1 LPKLLLATNNNAKVR
16 EYKALLADLP
26 CRLVTLADEGIDLVV
41 EEVGESLEENARL
54 KATLLAARSRLI
66 TLADDSGL
74 WVDALCGEP
83 GRLSARYAGENATDR
98 DRVNYLLK
106 KLEGVPREKRTARFK
121 CVIALATPEGRVELC
136 KGECEGLI
144 TFQPEGERGFG
155 YDPIFYLPELRKTM
169 AELTLEEKNKVSHR
183 ARAAWQAPE
192 ALANLLSATHLE

>member
-1 LPKLLLATNNNAKVR
+1 MKLLLATNNKAKVG
-16 EYKALLADLP
+16 EYRSLLADLP

-54 KATLLAARSRLI
+54 KATVLAERSGLI

-74 WVDALCGEP
+74 EVDMLGGEP

-98 DRVNYLLK
+98 ERITYLLK
-106 KLEGVPREKRTARFK
+106 KLEGVPWEKRTARFK
-121 CVIALATPEGRVELC
+121 CVIALATPDGKVEFG

-144 TFQPEGERGFG
+144 TFEPRGGYGFG
-155 YDPIFYLPELRKTM
+155 YDPIFFLPQLGKTM
-169 AELTLEEKNKVSHR
+169 AKLTLEEKNKVSHR
-183 ARAAWQAPE
+183 ARAARQVPQ